1 MLLDPLK
8 NEFRWQADDAGILRG
23 TTGDLSV
30 VCRPLEGLAVSAD
43 GMELSR
49 ILGLEI
55 VDAVELG
62 PKPLAGPGSLPQV
75 IIRQDTVLA
84 QYAPTTDCPV
94 ECDARWR
101 VLPGGVFDLQ
111 ISTLTP
117 GKWDGLAVQTL
128 SVLPAGEV
136 VVLDDVTPGIV
147 LCRPSAWQVSYVEFC
162 HPHDGIGLLQTAGD
176 GGTTQVRFRLF
187 GHDLEKG
194 VILRG
199 RLRGVL
205 VPRAVDVGAA
215 RAAYEQFLAE
225 PPNLTL

>member
-1 MLLDPLK
+1 MLPDALK
-8 NEFRWQADDAGILRG
+8 NDFRWGTEDSGCLRG
-23 TTGDLSV
+23 TTAGLAV
-30 VCRPLEGLAVSAD
+30 TCRPLEGLGVSAA
-43 GMELSR
+43 GLELSR
-49 ILGLEI
+49 ILGLEV

-62 PKPLAGPGSLPQV
+62 PKPLAAPGAAPQV
-75 IIRQDTVLA
+75 IVRQDTLLA
-84 QYAPTTDCPV
+84 QYAPTADRPV

-101 VLPGGVFDLQ
+101 VLPQGVFDLQ

-128 SVLPAGEV
+128 SVLPPGEV
-136 VVLDDVTPGIV
+136 LVLEDVTPGVIIS
-147 LCRPSAWQVSYVEFC
+147 RPAGLQVSYAEFC

-176 GGTTQVRFRLF
+176 GGTTQIRFRLF

-205 VPRAVDVGAA
+205 LPRVVDVAAA

-225 PPNLTL
+225 PPKLTW